1 MSSTACATYTDSLKK
16 LNKSN
21 NDIKTIKENNRKE
34 KRKERHNVLIISQRI
49 REMTIYF
56 NDILGKII

>member
-1 MSSTACATYTDSLKK
+1 MLSIVCVIYIDSLKK

-34 KRKERHNVLIISQRI
+34 KRKERYNVLII
-49 REMTIYF
+49 F
-56 NDILGKII
+56 